1 MKGATPAQPLSL
13 LLPFHSIFILQYSSS
28 HLNQRSKNKWSE
40 LSEMKFME
48 FVWLASFVEWMGYG
62 PWPSSAANINFT
74 LSWRVALSCFALQLT
89 CPSEDRPASI
99 SYSFNSINFSLSSC
113 LFAGAEPIT
122 LLFFQNKANQ
132 EERRDQLEGN
142 AANQW
147 IHFNQLF
154 DWIERIGWAKLKERE
169 NKAGLARSGL
179 GGRKQMKQNK
189 LNLMKFGLV
198 NAAGAGALL
207 PFHQQFNQFPFPFQ
221 LNDLLIPFQSD

>member
-99 SYSFNSINFSLSSC
+99 SYSFNSIQLTSLFLGCWAPPHNQQCATQSIYWLEWSS
-113 LFAGAEPIT
+113 
-122 LLFFQNKANQ
+122 
-132 EERRDQLEGN
+132 
-142 AANQW
+142 
-147 IHFNQLF
+147 
-154 DWIERIGWAKLKERE
+154 
-169 NKAGLARSGL
+169 
-179 GGRKQMKQNK
+179 GGRRPRRQPKREGKKVK
-189 LNLMKFGLV
+189 LIDFINL
-198 NAAGAGALL
+198 ASLL
-207 PFHQQFNQFPFPFQ
+207 GHSLTNQS
-221 LNDLLIPFQSD
+221 N